1 MKKLTLLAAALF
13 ILTNISA
20 QIAPD
25 KYYIQFTDK
34 NDSPY
39 SIDHPEEYLSQR
51 AIDRRNDYSIAI
63 DDKDIPVNPQ
73 YIQGAQDAG
82 ASILN
87 PTKWLNG
94 VTIETSSASVISA
107 IEALPYVLSVSKSV
121 TYTGNEFEEKPFFS
135 AETFSSQAP
144 YADNTYKGVTAYDY
158 GPSLNQIS
166 MLRGDEMHE
175 LGYQGQGM
183 LIAVLDAG
191 WDNANTLPVF
201 QPLWD
206 NNQIIATHDFVD
218 GGEVTF
224 NKHYHGT
231 MVLSTMGGNYPGEIV
246 GTAPMANYLLLRSE
260 DGGSEYRI
268 EEYNWVSAAEFADS
282 AGADVINSSLG
293 YGDGFT
299 DPSMDHTY
307 SEMDGNTTVIT
318 RGGDIA
324 ASRGMMVVNSAGNS
338 GTSAWYYITAPAD
351 GFQVFAIGAV
361 NWQGDPAGFSGNGPT
376 SDGRIKPNIT
386 AQGEGAYFANTDGS
400 FIYGNGTS
408 FSSPII
414 AGMVACLWQA
424 HPEMNNIELMD
435 AIMESGSSAS
445 APDNK
450 IGWGIPD
457 FIMANNILTIID
469 NDEASLL
476 SEIKLYPNPFT
487 SNFELAFVSEEKG
500 NAQLAIVDMTGRI
513 VSENSHSIDQGS
525 NTIMI
530 NGIENIPAGIY
541 FLRLESGNA
550 VITSKL
556 IKR

>member
-13 ILTNISA
+13 ILTSISA

-39 SIDHPEEYLSQR
+39 SIDQPEEYLSQR

-63 DDKDIPVNPQ
+63 DEKDIPVNPQ
-73 YIQGAQDAG
+73 YIQGVVGAG
-82 ASILN
+82 AAILN

-107 IEALPYVLSVSKSV
+107 IEALPYVLSISKSV
-121 TYTGNEFEEKPFFS
+121 IYASNEFEEKPFFS
-135 AETFSSQAP
+135 AESFSSQAP
-144 YADNTYKGVTAYDY
+144 YADNNYKEVTAYDY

-166 MLRGDEMHE
+166 MLKGDEMHE

-201 QPLWD
+201 QPLWE

-218 GGEVTF
+218 GGELTF

-246 GTAPMANYLLLRSE
+246 GTAPMADYLLLRSE

-361 NWQGDPAGFSGNGPT
+361 NWQGDPSGFSGNGPT

-386 AQGEGAYFANTDGS
+386 AQGEGTYFANTDGS

-476 SEIKLYPNPFT
+476 SEMKLYPNPFI
-487 SNFELAFVSEEKG
+487 SNFELSFVSEENG

-513 VSENSHSIDQGS
+513 VSEYSHAIDQGS